1 MCLKKPLIWPGGKFS
16 LASTLLEKLP
26 ARKYFCEVF
35 AGGLS
40 LLFAKPKERFE
51 IVNDA
56 NTELINFY
64 LCAKHHPQSLA
75 RAYHALPIE
84 RGVFMQIAKAQRE
97 GRFANNNIER
107 AARFFYVNQW
117 SYRGQGNGF
126 RGGGGECPTPRLK
139 KDLL

>member
-1 MCLKKPLIWPGGKFS
+1 MTKPLVWPGGKFY
-16 LASTLLEKLP
+16 LANTLLAKLP

-51 IVNDA
+51 IINDA
-56 NTELINFY
+56 NKELINFY

-75 RAYHALPIE
+75 RAYRALPIE
-84 RGVFMQIAKAQRE
+84 REAFMQIAKAQRE

-117 SYRGQGNGF
+117 SYRGKGNGF